1 LATLDET
8 FIEKNEMALI
18 EEMAD
23 SMNTVN
29 ELISSAASL
38 TPLDDPNHELTMM
51 KNYLISIAQNM
62 GNLTSC
68 FNQYIVFKTGVLP
81 QSSPMGFKALIDKE
95 E

>member
-38 TPLDDPNHELTMM
+38 TPLEDPNHELTMM

-81 QSSPMGFKALIDKE
+81 QPRPMGFKALIDKE